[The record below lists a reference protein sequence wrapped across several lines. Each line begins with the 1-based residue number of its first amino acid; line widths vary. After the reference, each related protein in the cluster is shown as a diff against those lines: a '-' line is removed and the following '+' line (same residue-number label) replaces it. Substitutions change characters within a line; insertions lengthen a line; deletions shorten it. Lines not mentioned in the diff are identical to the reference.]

1 MAEGDKSFKG
11 HGWVWPRAHT
21 GTSKSL
27 ERVRERQ
34 ALDIASS
41 LMYICILIF
50 FATILDSWLDWNR
63 TCAVWYTVHGNHL
76 YHMPLIDEW
85 NSQIQGIYRQHLKK
99 NSFRW
104 VVFLET
110 WLLDKCLQLL
120 LSSSVWYRYFNQFAI
135 KMKEGNNFTLSL
147 FLQTSWNVVVLGLY
161 IVHQCSVATVHDLY
175 IKNPQK
181 LHVNMISPVIFL
193 KQTKNIEWKQSDSMV
208 PSVDR
213 RFYP

>member
-1 MAEGDKSFKG
+1 MSLTTRTYRNFKVFRKSE
-11 HGWVWPRAHT
+11 RA
-21 GTSKSL
+21 TSA
-27 ERVRERQ
+27 RHR
-34 ALDIASS
+34 
-41 LMYICILIF
+41 ILIDVYLYFDF
-50 FATILDSWLDWNR
+50 FRDHFWFVTWLKPDMR
-63 TCAVWYTVHGNHL
+63 VWYNVHGNHL
-76 YHMPLIDEW
+76 YHMPLIDEC
-85 NSQIQGIYRQHLKK
+85 NSQIQWICRQHLKK
-99 NSFRW
+99 ISFRW